1 MDDVLDILADCG
13 EELHLA
19 GVPVV
24 GLFNVAGEVVLDGI
38 LTTATTAH
46 VASEVGAQVGQTL
59 VRHCTSYR
67 VRKVLPQPPDG
78 ALQLLV
84 LAKV

>member
-1 MDDVLDILADCG
+1 MLDMLTDSG
-13 EELHLA
+13 EELYLA
-19 GVPVV
+19 NVPVK
-24 GLFNVAGEVVLDGI
+24 GFFNVAGEVVLDGI

-46 VASEVGAQVGQTL
+46 VAASLAAQVGQTL
-59 VRHCTSYR
+59 VRGGVSYR

-78 ALQLLV
+78 ALHLLV

>member
-1 MDDVLDILADCG
+1 MLDMLTDCG
-13 EELHLA
+13 EELYLA
-19 GVPVV
+19 DAPVM
-24 GLFNVAGEVVLDGI
+24 GFFNVAGEVVLDGI

-46 VASEVGAQVGQTL
+46 VAASVNPQVGQTL
-59 VRHCTSYR
+59 QRAGASYR

-78 ALQLLV
+78 ALHLLV